1 MSIQPPLSELPI
13 KTANSGFYRGFS
25 IDVTVVS
32 KIIIAALVVWCI
44 VWPEWAGQVLG
55 AWNSAILTSFA
66 SWYIWVVT
74 FFVVVCLGLAI
85 WPTAGKMNLGA
96 EGEKPEFSNF
106 SWFSMMFGAG
116 IGVGMLTFAVAE
128 PVSHFQNNP
137 EVIQGLTNGGE
148 ADNVRS
154 AYKWSFLHWGLG
166 AWACYAIAGLS
177 LAFFS
182 YRRGLPLT
190 IRSGLTPLFG
200 TALSGVLGTI
210 IDIVAVVATILG
222 VAQTLGF
229 GVEQF
234 VAGLT
239 RIGIDGLVYAEGA
252 VDAAGDALSGPNSV
266 GIVVALLIIM
276 GASTLS
282 ALSGVGKGIKW
293 LSNIN
298 MVLSIFLLGF
308 FILFGATFFGFNAFF
323 VGIWDYLTAL
333 PWMSVNVFAGTPL
346 DTFLATAPAS
356 FQALTPENA
365 TAAFGALSTPGAS
378 VESVNA
384 ALASAAEAAE
394 VAAVT
399 LPAADVTAAISTTVE
414 NRQATWQG
422 WWPVFYWAWWIA
434 FAPFVGLFLARISR
448 GRTIREFV
456 LGAMIVPSLM
466 CFVWFS
472 WAGGT
477 AISLE
482 LTGGADGA
490 IFGVSNGDKIFAVT
504 EVMLQAISEWLVW
517 GMAVLIVVLLLTFLV
532 TSADSAVLIV
542 NTINAAGD
550 EGPKARPHIL
560 FWGAALALVV
570 GGLLVSGGTNAI
582 QTAMVIGALPFSV
595 VMALMAISLIKAIY
609 NDSRREKAGVEAV
622 TTNVD
627 TGAGA
632 MPAE

>member
-1 MSIQPPLSELPI
+1 M
-13 KTANSGFYRGFS
+13 A
-25 IDVTVVS
+25 S
-32 KIIIAALVVWCI
+32 KIIISVLVVWCI
-44 VWPEWAGQVLG
+44 FWPTQSGRVLSDLNSVILANAAG
-55 AWNSAILTSFA
+55 
-66 SWYIWVVT
+66 WYIWTVA
-74 FFVVVCLGLAI
+74 FFIIICLGLAI
-85 WPTAGKMNLGA
+85 WPTAGRMNLGV

-116 IGVGMLTFAVAE
+116 IGVGMLTWAVAE
-128 PVSHFQNNP
+128 PVAHFGSNP
-137 EVIQGLTNGGE
+137 ETIQGLTTGGA
-148 ADNVRS
+148 ADNVRM

-166 AWACYAIAGLS
+166 AWACYAVCGLS

-190 IRSGLTPLFG
+190 IRSALTPLFG
-200 TALSGVLGTI
+200 KALSGKLGHV

-239 RIGIDGLVYAEGA
+239 RIGIGGLVYEDGGA
-252 VDAAGDALSGPNSV
+252 TFV
-266 GIVVALLIIM
+266 GIIVALLVIM

-308 FILFGATFFGFNAFF
+308 FILFGATWFGASAMFL
-323 VGIWDYLTAL
+323 GLIDYLLAL
-333 PWMSVNVFAGTPL
+333 PQMSFNVWKSDGVEGSEA
-346 DTFLATAPAS
+346 FL
-356 FQALTPENA
+356 
-365 TAAFGALSTPGAS
+365 
-378 VESVNA
+378 
-384 ALASAAEAAE
+384 LA
-394 VAAVT
+394 
-399 LPAADVTAAISTTVE
+399 
-414 NRQATWQG
+414 QWQG

-448 GRTIREFV
+448 GRSIREFV

-466 CFVWFS
+466 CFVWFA

-477 AISLE
+477 AIDLE
-482 LTGGADGA
+482 LNGGANGV
-490 IFGVSNGDKIFAVT
+490 IFDAANGDKIFAMT
-504 EVMLQAISEWLVW
+504 EFMLAPIADILAW
-517 GMAVLIVVLLLTFLV
+517 GMAFLIVVLLMTFLV

-560 FWGAALALVV
+560 FWGAALGLVV
-570 GGLLVSGGTNAI
+570 AGLLLSGGTSAI
-582 QTAMVIGALPFSV
+582 QTAMVIGALPFSI
-595 VMALMAISLIKAIY
+595 VMVLMCISLIKAIY
-609 NDSRREKAGVEAV
+609 NDGRREAAGI
-622 TTNVD
+622 
-627 TGAGA
+627 
-632 MPAE
+632 PATMEPDATAAE

>member
-1 MSIQPPLSELPI
+1 MAIKPPLSELDI
-13 KTANSGFYRGFS
+13 QTADTGFYGGFNVN
-25 IDVTVVS
+25 VTVIS
-32 KIIIAALVVWCI
+32 KIIISMLVVWCI
-44 VWPEWAGQVLG
+44 VWPTEAGTVLG
-55 AWNSAILTSFA
+55 EWNTLILAKFA
-66 SWYIWVVT
+66 AWYIWVVT
-74 FFVVVCLGLAI
+74 AFVIVCIGLAI
-85 WPTAGKMNLGA
+85 WPAAGRLNLGA
-96 EGEKPEFSNF
+96 DGEKPEFSNF

-116 IGVGMLTFAVAE
+116 IGVGMLTWAVAE
-128 PVSHFQNNP
+128 PVAHFKNNP
-137 EVIQGLTNGGE
+137 AVIQGVTTALD
-148 ADNVRS
+148 ADNVRE
-154 AYKWSFLHWGLG
+154 AYIWSFLHWGLG
-166 AWACYAIAGLS
+166 AWACYAIAGLA

-190 IRSGLTPLFG
+190 IRSSLTPLFG
-200 TALSGVLGTI
+200 KALAGTLGHI

-239 RIGIDGLVYAEGA
+239 RIGFEGLAYGPDA
-252 VDAAGDALSGPNSV
+252 VDAAGKSISGSATTL
-266 GIVVALLIIM
+266 GIVVALLVIM

-298 MVLSIFLLGF
+298 MVLSIILLGF
-308 FILFGATFFGFNAFF
+308 FIIFGATFFGATAFI
-323 VGIWDYLTAL
+323 VGIFDYLVAL
-333 PWMSVNVFAGTPL
+333 PWLSFNVFTSDGVEGSEA
-346 DTFLATAPAS
+346 FK
-356 FQALTPENA
+356 LT
-365 TAAFGALSTPGAS
+365 
-378 VESVNA
+378 
-384 ALASAAEAAE
+384 
-394 VAAVT
+394 
-399 LPAADVTAAISTTVE
+399 
-414 NRQATWQG
+414 QWQG

-477 AISLE
+477 AIDLE
-482 LTGGADGA
+482 LNGEANGLILDAA
-490 IFGVSNGDKIFAVT
+490 NGDKIFAMT
-504 EVMLQAISEWLVW
+504 QFMLSPISEMLSWL
-517 GMAVLIVVLLLTFLV
+517 MAVMIVVLLLTFLV

-570 GGLLVSGGTNAI
+570 GGLLISGGTGAI
-582 QTAMVIGALPFSV
+582 QTAMVIGALPFSI
-595 VMALMAISLIKAIY
+595 VMALMCVALIKAIY
-609 NDSRREKAGVEAV
+609 NDGRREAAGVVSV
-622 TTNVD
+622 TTGNNPNAV
-627 TGAGA
+627 
-632 MPAE
+632 PAE

>member
-1 MSIQPPLSELPI
+1 MALKPPLSDLPI
-13 KTANSGFYRGFS
+13 KTADVGFYRGFS
-25 IDVTVVS
+25 VNVTVIS
-32 KIIIAALVVWCI
+32 KIIIGVLVVWCI
-44 VWPEWAGQVLG
+44 VWPTQAGTVLG
-55 AWNSAILTSFA
+55 DWNSVILANFA
-66 SWYIWVVT
+66 AWYIWVVAA
-74 FFVVVCLGLAI
+74 FVLVCIGLAI
-85 WPTAGKMNLGA
+85 WPAAGALNLG
-96 EGEKPEFSNF
+96 GPGDRPEFSNF

-128 PVSHFQNNP
+128 PVAHFGSNP
-137 EVIQGLTNGGE
+137 ETIQGLTTGGT
-148 ADNVRS
+148 ADNVRM

-200 TALSGVLGTI
+200 KALSGPLGHV

-234 VAGLT
+234 LAGLT
-239 RIGIDGLVYAEGA
+239 RIGFGGLVFGADA
-252 VDAAGDALSGPNSV
+252 VDAAGESIAGDSTTF
-266 GIVVALLIIM
+266 GIIVALIVIM

-298 MVLSIFLLGF
+298 MTLSIVLLGF
-308 FILFGATFFGFNAFF
+308 FIIFGATWFGLSAFF
-323 VGIWDYLTAL
+323 IGIWDYLIAL
-333 PWMSVNVFAGTPL
+333 PQMSFNVFKSDGVDGSEA
-346 DTFLATAPAS
+346 FKLA
-356 FQALTPENA
+356 Q
-365 TAAFGALSTPGAS
+365 
-378 VESVNA
+378 
-384 ALASAAEAAE
+384 
-394 VAAVT
+394 
-399 LPAADVTAAISTTVE
+399 
-414 NRQATWQG
+414 WQG

-456 LGAMIVPSLM
+456 LGAMIVPALM

-477 AISLE
+477 AIDLE
-482 LTGGADGA
+482 LNGGADGA
-490 IFGVSNGDKIFAVT
+490 IFGVGNSDKIFAMT
-504 EVMLQAISEWLVW
+504 EFMLAPVAEWLAW
-517 GMAVLIVVLLLTFLV
+517 GMAVLIVVLLMTFLV

-542 NTINAAGD
+542 NTINAGGD

-570 GGLLVSGGTNAI
+570 GGLLISGGTGAI
-582 QTAMVIGALPFSV
+582 QTAMVIGALPFSI
-595 VMALMAISLIKAIY
+595 VMALMAISLVKAIF
-609 NDSRREKAGVEAV
+609 NDGRRNAAGIETV
-622 TTNVD
+622 TID
-627 TGAGA
+627 GAA
-632 MPAE
+632 ATPAE